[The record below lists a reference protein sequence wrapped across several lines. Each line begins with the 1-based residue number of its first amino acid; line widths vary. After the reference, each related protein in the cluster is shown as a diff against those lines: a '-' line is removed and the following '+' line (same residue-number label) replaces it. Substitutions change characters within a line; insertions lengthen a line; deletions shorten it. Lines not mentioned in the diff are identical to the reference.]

1 MSSSIVRKVWMSLT
15 GLFLISFL
23 VIHLSINLLT
33 LSSNHELFNQ
43 ASHFMGTNPVIQTMQ
58 WVLALGFILH
68 IGTGIRLQLQNSASR
83 PIKYAKSNPSSN
95 STMSSRSMIITGIL
109 VLLFLILH
117 IRDYWWVMHFGVKD
131 YADDYELVVRLFDSL
146 PYTALYIASF
156 VLLGFHLNHGFQS
169 AFQSVGANHQ
179 KYTPWI
185 KKIGTLYS
193 IATAAGFTLIA
204 IYHFMM
210 S

>member
-33 LSSNHELFNQ
+33 LCSNHEWFNQ

-68 IGTGIRLQLQNSASR
+68 IATGIRLQLMNNASR

-95 STMSSRSMIITGIL
+95 SSVSSRSMIITGIL
-109 VLLFLILH
+109 VLVFLVLH
-117 IRDYWWVMHFGVKD
+117 IRDYWWVMHFGAKD
-131 YADDYELVVRLFDSL
+131 YTDDYELVVRLFDSFW
-146 PYTALYIASF
+146 YTSLYVAAF

-169 AFQSVGANHQ
+169 AFQSLGANHK

-193 IATAAGFTLIA
+193 VLTAAGFALIA